1 MEGGD
6 AFGGALL
13 DVLAGGVGRHA
24 IERDDGRIDWMD
36 ATEYFSTPE
45 AWPRELVD
53 GLSRLQ
59 GRALDVGCG
68 AGRHALYLA
77 SRGCDVSASTP
88 RLARSRSASPWVRRD
103 PRSARGREPRADRFD
118 SIAMLGNNFGL
129 LASPEQAPAH
139 LRWLADRCA
148 PAATLVGDA
157 QDPTHTDN
165 PDHLAYHQRQTAKG
179 RPPGEARLRVMFDG
193 QVDDWFSYW
202 YLTPDELR
210 DAVSQTPWQLAS
222 VAGSPI
228 YTAILTLASAP
239 PLEAADPCPRYH
251 YYSHRNDRPR
261 RGAPRRRSPLPHRL
275 GGQRERQRPR
285 SDPCRRLSE
294 SHR

>member
-1 MEGGD
+1 M
-6 AFGGALL
+6 
-13 DVLAGGVGRHA
+13 LAGGVGRHA

-53 GLSRLQ
+53 GLSRLH

-68 AGRHALYLA
+68 AGRHALYLS
-77 SRGCDVSASTP
+77 SRGCDVVGIDPSPGAIEVCDRRGVDAILGRLGDAS
-88 RLARSRSASPWVRRD
+88 L
-103 PRSARGREPRADRFD
+103 GLDRFD

-139 LRWLADRCA
+139 LRWLADHCA

-179 RPPGEARLRVMFDG
+179 RPPGEARLRVMFEG
-193 QVDDWFSYW
+193 QVGDWFSYW

-222 VAGSPI
+222 ITGSPI
-228 YTAILTLASAP
+228 YTAVLTLA
-239 PLEAADPCPRYH
+239 
-251 YYSHRNDRPR
+251 
-261 RGAPRRRSPLPHRL
+261 
-275 GGQRERQRPR
+275 
-285 SDPCRRLSE
+285 
-294 SHR
+294 